1 MRIYRMWF
9 MLLLIGMALASL
21 KMPAKPGSNDFLA
34 DYASVITHEQTKK
47 EMQADLRSWNTKGK
61 SRLFVVTISNLAGY
75 GMSDPD
81 SGAKSWFDSWGLDS
95 DDILFLYSVGDRKA
109 KIELGSEWDDTSRAK
124 ADQILR
130 DVVVPPSL
138 HGDYS
143 LAVFR
148 GANAVHRLME
158 EPKGPG
164 ASGGG
169 LSDKLDRGIARS
181 LPYCSLS
188 GGMALAMFM
197 GGAVLLLLGLVGIPQ
212 FIGRPAMIGMSL
224 SVFLAT
230 AFSSLVLPILGV
242 IALIALAMVMPSH
255 HHHCHSWFGWGDSDD
270 GWFGGCS
277 SWFGGGHHHHHH
289 HNSWG
294 GGCSD
299 WW

>member
-1 MRIYRMWF
+1 MWF
-9 MLLLIGMALASL
+9 LFLLLGLWAAALQ
-21 KMPAKPGSNDFLA
+21 MPARPGPNDFLA
-34 DYASVITHEQTKK
+34 DYANVITVAQTRKA
-47 EMQADLRSWNTKGK
+47 MQSDLRSWNTKSK
-61 SRLFVVTISNLAGY
+61 SRIFVVTISNLAGY
-75 GMSDPD
+75 GLSDVD
-81 SGAKSWFDSWGLDS
+81 TGAKGWFEIWGLDA

-109 KIELGSEWDDTSRAK
+109 KIQLGGEWDETSRAK

-148 GANAVHRLME
+148 GANAVHHLTE

-164 ASGGG
+164 ASGG
-169 LSDKLDRGIARS
+169 SFTEKLDRGIARS
-181 LPYCSLS
+181 LPYCALS
-188 GGMALAMFM
+188 GVMTLAMFL
-197 GGAVLLLLGLVGIPQ
+197 GGAVLLLLGLAGIPQ
-212 FIGRPAMIGMSL
+212 FLGRPAMIGMSL
-224 SVFLAT
+224 TVFLAT

-242 IALIALAMVMPSH
+242 VALVALAMIMPSH
-255 HHHCHSWFGWGDSDD
+255 HHHCHSWFGWGDSHD

-289 HNSWG
+289 SSWG

>member
-1 MRIYRMWF
+1 MWF
-9 MLLLIGMALASL
+9 LFFVLGLWAVALQ
-21 KMPAKPGSNDFLA
+21 MPAKPGPNDFLA
-34 DYASVITHEQTKK
+34 DYANVITVDQTRKQ
-47 EMQADLRSWNTKGK
+47 MQSDLRSWNAKGK
-61 SRLFVVTISNLAGY
+61 TRVFVVTISNLAGY
-75 GMSDPD
+75 GLSDVE
-81 SGAKSWFDSWGLDS
+81 SGAKGWFEIWGLDS

-109 KIELGSEWDDTSRAK
+109 KIQLGSEWDETSRAK

-143 LAVFR
+143 LAVYR
-148 GANAVHRLME
+148 GANAVHHLAE

-164 ASGGG
+164 ASTG
-169 LSDKLDRGIARS
+169 SISEKLDRGIARS

-188 GGMALAMFM
+188 GMMTLVMFL
-197 GGAVLLLLGLVGIPQ
+197 GGAMLLLLGLAGIPQ
-212 FIGRPAMIGMSL
+212 FIGRPAMIGLSL
-224 SVFLAT
+224 TVFLAT

-242 IALIALAMVMPSH
+242 TALVALAMIMPSH
-255 HHHCHSWFGWGDSDD
+255 HHHCHSWFGWGDSHD

-289 HNSWG
+289 SSWG